1 MRFAVSILSVFL
13 VLLGCKVSYTFS
25 GTDVGNA
32 QTISIEIFS
41 NRAALTP
48 PIYPQTFT
56 EDLKDE
62 FLRQTKLQIV
72 QDNGDLQISG
82 EIVAYTANPVSSTGE
97 ERTALNRLQV
107 TVKVNY
113 TNTLDPTKN
122 FNRNFSRFEDY
133 PSTENLSTIENA
145 LLESITEQLAQDII
159 QASIGSW

>member
-1 MRFAVSILSVFL
+1 MRFTLSILTLVFIL
-13 VLLGCKVSYTFS
+13 TGCKVSYTFS

-32 QTISIEIFS
+32 QTISIAIFS

-56 EDLKDE
+56 EELKDE

-72 QDNGDLQISG
+72 QENGDLQMNG
-82 EIVAYTANPVSSTGE
+82 EIVAYTANPVSSTGDE
-97 ERTALNRLQV
+97 TTALNRLQV
-107 TVKVNY
+107 TIKVNY
-113 TNTLDPTKN
+113 INTLDPTKN

-133 PSTENLSTIENA
+133 SSTENLSTIENA
-145 LLESITEQLAQDII
+145 LLESITEQLAQEII